1 MDKVKQLL
9 NEVGKQLGDQGFI
22 TKIFIPPEAIKNPEV
37 PDGYYRKIG
46 PDEYKHYTV
55 DEVEKIRE
63 KARYKDNEIIIK
75 VNEV

>member
-1 MDKVKQLL
+1 MDKVTQLL

-37 PDGYYRKIG
+37 PDGYYKKIG

-55 DEVEKIRE
+55 EEVENIRN
-63 KARYKDNEIIIK
+63 KDKYNENVIII
-75 VNEV
+75 VINGV